1 MAYNKQVNPY
11 GVASS
16 ELGWKGFAD
25 GGKHGNPGAVQVK
38 DNPYAKFAAQMIG
51 DIAWNAG
58 KEFSAPE
65 YKGIDELTG
74 QPVYEQSG
82 FSRAV
87 YGPYPTPRGSILKRN
102 LPAAHDAFNS
112 RKTATDAQA
121 KINADA
127 EAKVIAEAAAKAAA
141 EQNIIDNSGA
151 PGAANRT
158 GIQQVNP
165 NASVMGKWW
174 ERGTAKTQL
183 ADSLKRS
190 GLDMPGVG
198 WGWLP
203 GHELFLETGKGGELA
218 SENKLDAYR
227 DWLAPNVRPELAN
240 KTAAY
245 KYFTSQPRQKY
256 DEYIKLKTY
265 EERRDWF
272 AKNIAPNTVWGQHK
286 LIGN

>member
-1 MAYNKQVNPY
+1 MGYNKQVNPY

-121 KINADA
+121 QANADA
-127 EAKVIAEAAAKAAA
+127 VAKITAEAEAAA
-141 EQNIIDNSGA
+141 
-151 PGAANRT
+151 ANKIRLKPT
-158 GIQQVNP
+158 EELNTNDSAYQEALGLSSSQVDLRNRLYKTLQENRGNVGWTP
-165 NASVMGKWW
+165 EFLMGKKDLEIENMRDAHEDWIM
-174 ERGTAKTQL
+174 G
-183 ADSLKRS
+183 S
-190 GLDMPGVG
+190 GLNRDAAFQYFSKNRGDFPEYQKDPIG
-198 WGWLP
+198 WY
-203 GHELFLETGKGGELA
+203 T
-218 SENKLDAYR
+218 
-227 DWLAPNVRPELAN
+227 
-240 KTAAY
+240 
-245 KYFTSQPRQKY
+245 
-256 DEYIKLKTY
+256 
-265 EERRDWF
+265 
-272 AKNIAPNTVWGQHK
+272 KNIDKGKTNFKKHSWWG
-286 LIGN
+286 N